1 MEKDERLHL
10 VILGG
15 GHVGHAL
22 CRLASVMGYD
32 ITVMDDREEF
42 ASPGRFPEADRVICA
57 PFAQLEQRIP
67 PLENSYYVIVTRG
80 HQGDF
85 QCADLLLGRRFA
97 YLGMIG
103 SKKKV
108 KEVRQR
114 LLEAGHAWEQVEQ
127 IWAPIGLKLGGNEPE
142 EIAVSILAQIV
153 QVRNLS
159 GKEGMSQQVQ
169 KALAAGIGGV
179 LVTIVEKSGSAPRG
193 VGCAMLVADD
203 GTVYGTI
210 GGGVMEHQ
218 AILDAGSGR
227 KFPAEIRYDLSSGE
241 AGALGMVCGGSTLV
255 RMERKPQRPAL

>member
-85 QCADLLLGRRFA
+85 QCADILLGRRFA

-114 LLEAGHAWEQVEQ
+114 LLEAGYA
-127 IWAPIGLKLGGNEPE
+127 
-142 EIAVSILAQIV
+142 
-153 QVRNLS
+153 
-159 GKEGMSQQVQ
+159 
-169 KALAAGIGGV
+169 
-179 LVTIVEKSGSAPRG
+179 
-193 VGCAMLVADD
+193 
-203 GTVYGTI
+203 
-210 GGGVMEHQ
+210 
-218 AILDAGSGR
+218 
-227 KFPAEIRYDLSSGE
+227 
-241 AGALGMVCGGSTLV
+241 
-255 RMERKPQRPAL
+255 